1 MTAIRLTIHESP
13 DAGETE
19 ITITCKEVDDRL
31 QTIIRQI
38 EQMMVSFIGRKDGV
52 EYTLD
57 AESVLYI
64 EAVDNSVFLYTDTD
78 VYASG
83 LKLYEYE
90 DRLKNTAYLRIS
102 KHLIVNTAKIRSV
115 RALMNGRF
123 EAVLANGE
131 KTIVNRHYAKLFRKY
146 FIG

>member
-1 MTAIRLTIHESP
+1 MTPIRLTIHESP

-31 QTIIRQI
+31 RTVIRQI
-38 EQMMVSFIGRKDGV
+38 EQMMVSFTGRKDGV

-57 AESVLYI
+57 AETVLYI

-78 VYASG
+78 VYESG
-83 LKLYEYE
+83 RKLYEYE
-90 DRLKNTAYLRIS
+90 KQLTDTAYLRIS

-123 EAVLANGE
+123 EAVLENGE
-131 KTIVNRHYAKLFRKY
+131 KTIVNRHYAKMFRKY